1 MNLINVQQINKISY
15 NANIYE
21 SMHILTHKKKKV
33 LKALKTIH
41 SQTNIDVCWRF
52 PFKNLNF
59 SVPDPNTVP
68 DSFKR

>member
-21 SMHILTHKKKKV
+21 SMHIHTLKKNV

-41 SQTNIDVCWRF
+41 SHTNIDVC
-52 PFKNLNF
+52 
-59 SVPDPNTVP
+59 
-68 DSFKR
+68 